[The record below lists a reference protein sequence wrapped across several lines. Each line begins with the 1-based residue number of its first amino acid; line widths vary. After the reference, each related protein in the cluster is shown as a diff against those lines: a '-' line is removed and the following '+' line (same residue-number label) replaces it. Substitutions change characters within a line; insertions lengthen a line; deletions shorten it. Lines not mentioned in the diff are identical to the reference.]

1 MAHRLADLAE
11 LVGGR
16 VEGDP
21 EREVEAVRPLDT
33 AGPRDLSFLNH
44 PRYRAQALASAAGA
58 LLVGRDFPPELASR
72 AAHVS
77 QASLLVVGDPSY
89 ALARLLARIAPE
101 TLPEAGVHPTAV
113 LAPGCAVDPTAHV
126 GPYAV
131 IGAGSRIGAGAAVHA
146 HAVVGRGCTVAD
158 GAVLHPHTVLYD
170 NTEVGPG
177 SVVHA
182 GAVLGS
188 DGFGYAT
195 HQGVHHKVP
204 QIGRVVVEGGVE
216 IGANSTV
223 DRATLGE
230 TRIGEGTKI
239 DNLVQVGH
247 NVRVGKHCILC
258 GQAGIAGSARLADY
272 VVLAGQ
278 AGVAGH
284 IDLGEGAQ
292 VAAKSAA
299 LGPVPP
305 RTQVAG
311 IPAVEMR
318 RWKRQIVLLS
328 RLEEMSRRLRALE
341 KKLEEEGSRERAEP
355 VRNDRADLGHRMDH
369 VGAAAPLSAAAGRPR
384 AGDGAEEADRGDQER
399 HDQ

>member
-1 MAHRLADLAE
+1 VAFRLADLAE

-21 EREVEAVRPLDT
+21 EREVEAVRTLDA
-33 AGPRDLSFLNH
+33 AGPRDLSFLTH

-58 LLVGRDFPPELASR
+58 LLLGPDVPPELLEAGAGSATTPPR
-72 AAHVS
+72 DLRVAD
-77 QASLLVVGDPSY
+77 DPAF
-89 ALARLLARIAPE
+89 ALARVVAHMTPASVPAP
-101 TLPEAGVHPTAV
+101 GVHPTAV
-113 LAPGCAVDPTAHV
+113 LDPACTVDPTAHV

-131 IGAGSRIGAGAAVHA
+131 IGAGSRVAAGAAVHA
-146 HAVVGRGCTVAD
+146 HAVIGRGCAVGE

-170 NTEVGPG
+170 GTEVGAG
-177 SVVHA
+177 SIVHA
-182 GAVLGS
+182 GVVLGS

-195 HQGVHHKVP
+195 HGGVHHKVP
-204 QIGRVVVEGGVE
+204 QIGRVVVEEDVE
-216 IGANSTV
+216 IGANSTI

-230 TRIGEGTKI
+230 TRIGRGSKI

-247 NVRVGKHCILC
+247 NVRVGRHCILC
-258 GQAGIAGSARLADY
+258 GQAGIAGSTRLGDY

-284 IDLGEGAQ
+284 IELGDGAQ

-299 LGPVPP
+299 LASVPA

-311 IPAVEMR
+311 IPAVELR
-318 RWKRQIVLLS
+318 RWKRQAVLIA

-341 KKLEEEGSRERAEP
+341 RKLAAGGDAGEEGPE
-355 VRNDRADLGHRMDH
+355 
-369 VGAAAPLSAAAGRPR
+369 
-384 AGDGAEEADRGDQER
+384 
-399 HDQ
+399 